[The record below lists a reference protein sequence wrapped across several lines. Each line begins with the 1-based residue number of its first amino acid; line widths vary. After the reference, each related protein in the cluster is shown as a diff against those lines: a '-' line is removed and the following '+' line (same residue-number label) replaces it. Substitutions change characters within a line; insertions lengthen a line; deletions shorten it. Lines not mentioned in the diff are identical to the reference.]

1 MSFLE
6 LIGRILDFF
15 SSIEL
20 KWKRWES
27 RTDFIG
33 PVASLV
39 RFIVQL
45 SLAVAFSALL
55 IYLFFSI
62 VTSDIFQVIIEL
74 IKYLILIFIFG
85 YLALA
90 VLPPGLDV
98 DDDDIV
104 LKNHFKHSF
113 ELPFNRIKDKISI
126 ICLES
131 FTYSWFR
138 TTISLLFFGIMI
150 YIIITLLGWMYMGFE
165 IPETT
170 HTGEY
175 SEQEYYRR

>member
-1 MSFLE
+1 MRGL
-6 LIGRILDFF
+6 LIDIFEFF
-15 SSIEL
+15 DSIEL
-20 KWKRWES
+20 RWKRRWES

-33 PVASLV
+33 TVATYFRWIVKIYLAYVFLYYSLV
-39 RFIVQL
+39 
-45 SLAVAFSALL
+45 
-55 IYLFFSI
+55 LFGFI
-62 VTSDIFQVIIEL
+62 VTSDIFEVTIEL

-90 VLPPGLDV
+90 ALPPGLDV

-104 LKNHFKHSF
+104 LKNHFKNSF
-113 ELPFNRIKDKISI
+113 ELPFNRIKDKISMI
-126 ICLES
+126 RLES

-138 TTISLLFFGIMI
+138 TTISLFFFGIMI
-150 YIIITLLGWMYMGFE
+150 YTIITLLGWMYMGFE

>member
-85 YLALA
+85 SAYLVIL
-90 VLPPGLDV
+90 LGLNFYQNFLLKLKAMN
-98 DDDDIV
+98 
-104 LKNHFKHSF
+104 LKN
-113 ELPFNRIKDKISI
+113 
-126 ICLES
+126 
-131 FTYSWFR
+131 
-138 TTISLLFFGIMI
+138 
-150 YIIITLLGWMYMGFE
+150 
-165 IPETT
+165 IPV
-170 HTGEY
+170 
-175 SEQEYYRR
+175 S